1 MRGAAG
7 ASSGGASSGGASA
20 DRLRAGA
27 APAARRS
34 TEDRLAV
41 TAADRVGSDRT
52 PLPLPPDAAPAMEVP
67 PVPRLF
73 EALEASLS
81 ALDRLPRAL
90 WLGGMTHSG
99 GELAGRLGAL
109 EAWREALLAGGLPP
123 ADPAWPAAELQQ
135 VVREVFQG
143 LGLPGYCADQPELAD
158 TVLQGLLFHLDLIVD
173 YRDRGDTEAAA
184 QARALDSFAADWAER
199 CGEIDELV
207 GAFGDLGDL
216 LKNSRWD
223 ALRGLLRSTE
233 WRELLRIRAL
243 IERLPELVRI
253 LRALGRVRPT
263 DEVSDLSQALQAVV
277 EQAEVQRSV
286 SRQVRVPD
294 FPGETRGVQRS
305 GRIARML
312 PAEAMLLGHPRLR
325 LVWHARRAER
335 TLLAY
340 EDDDFLHEDCLR
352 PAVVLRPSR
361 RPAPERR
368 LEQGPLLVC
377 VDTSGSMQGGAE
389 AVAKAV
395 VLEAVRCAHAQ
406 RRACRVYAFGG
417 PDEVVEMELG
427 VDVDGVG
434 RLARFLGQGF
444 GGGTDICA
452 PLERA
457 LARLDEAGWALAD
470 LLIASDGAFGATPA
484 LAARVEAARRERG
497 LRVQGIL
504 IGDRETIGLLEL
516 ADDIHWVRDWRRYG
530 CDAAK
535 PGGGERGEADADEL
549 GGGDAG
555 ERFRQGSAT
564 AVAVGAAD
572 GGSPVHSSHL
582 TADYFPGALRT
593 PENRAATVTPE
604 AAAAAI
610 RAGRHRGDR
619 L

>member
-1 MRGAAG
+1 MNAAAG
-7 ASSGGASSGGASA
+7 AGAGGASA
-20 DRLRAGA
+20 GGLPAGA
-27 APAARRS
+27 TS
-34 TEDRLAV
+34 
-41 TAADRVGSDRT
+41 AADPLVESSSVASSSVAASSTASRSANDEPTASAAAERT
-52 PLPLPPDAAPAMEVP
+52 SAPRLPGAAAAAEAP

-73 EALEASLS
+73 EALEAPL
-81 ALDRLPRAL
+81 APLDRLPRAL

-99 GELAGRLGAL
+99 GELAGRLGSL

-123 ADPAWPAAELQQ
+123 SSAAWPEAELRQA
-135 VVREVFQG
+135 VLEVFG
-143 LGLPGYCADQPELAD
+143 RLGLPGYCADQPELAD
-158 TVLQGLLFHLDLIVD
+158 TVLQGLLFHLDLVVD

-184 QARALDSFAADWAER
+184 QARAVDSFAADWAER
-199 CGEIDELV
+199 CGDIDELV

-216 LKNSRWD
+216 LKNTRWD

-233 WRELLRIRAL
+233 WREVLRIRAL
-243 IERLPELVRI
+243 IERLPELARI
-253 LRALGRVRPT
+253 LRALGRARPT
-263 DEVSDLSQALQAVV
+263 DELLESSQALQAVV

-286 SRQVRVPD
+286 ARRVRVPD
-294 FPGETRGVQRS
+294 LPGETRGVQRS

-340 EDDDFLHEDCLR
+340 EDDDHLQEDCLR
-352 PAVVLRPSR
+352 PAPVLRPIQ

-368 LEQGPLLVC
+368 LERGPMLVC

-417 PDEVVEMELG
+417 LDEVVEMELG
-427 VDVDGVG
+427 VDAEGVG

-444 GGGTDICA
+444 GGGTDICG

-457 LARLDEAGWALAD
+457 IARLDEAGWELAD
-470 LLIASDGAFGATPA
+470 LLIASDGEFGATPA
-484 LAARVEAARRERG
+484 LAARVGAARRERG

-530 CDAAK
+530 SDAGKA
-535 PGGGERGEADADEL
+535 GVGDADSRR
-549 GGGDAG
+549 GVGT
-555 ERFRQGSAT
+555 SANAPT
-564 AVAVGAAD
+564 AAAD

-593 PENRAATVTPE
+593 PENRAATLTPE

-610 RAGRHRGDR
+610 RAGRHRGESP
-619 L
+619 

>member
-1 MRGAAG
+1 M
-7 ASSGGASSGGASA
+7 
-20 DRLRAGA
+20 
-27 APAARRS
+27 
-34 TEDRLAV
+34 
-41 TAADRVGSDRT
+41 
-52 PLPLPPDAAPAMEVP
+52 
-67 PVPRLF
+67 
-73 EALEASLS
+73 
-81 ALDRLPRAL
+81 PRAL

-99 GELAGRLGAL
+99 GELDGRLAAL
-109 EAWREALLAGGLPP
+109 EAWRSALLAGSLPQ
-123 ADPAWPAAELQQ
+123 ASPAWPEPPLQE
-135 VVREVFQG
+135 VVRTVFG
-143 LGLPGYCADQPELAD
+143 RLELPAYCADRAELVD
-158 TVLQGLLFHLDLIVD
+158 NVLQGLLFHLDLIVD
-173 YRDRGDTEAAA
+173 YRDRGDTEAE
-184 QARALDSFAADWAER
+184 ARTRAVESFAADWAER

-216 LKNSRWD
+216 LKNTRWD

-233 WRELLRIRAL
+233 WREVMRIRAL

-263 DEVSDLSQALQAVV
+263 DEVAETSQALQTVDERTEA
-277 EQAEVQRSV
+277 QRSV
-286 SRQVRVPD
+286 SRRVRVPD
-294 FPGETRGVQRS
+294 LPGETRGVQRS

-312 PAEAMLLGHPRLR
+312 PAEAMLLDHPRLR

-340 EDDDFLHEDCLR
+340 QDDDHLQEACLR
-352 PAVVLRPSR
+352 PAPVLRPR
-361 RPAPERR
+361 QRPAPAPR
-368 LEQGPLLVC
+368 LERGPILVC

-444 GGGTDICA
+444 GGGTDICG

-457 LARLDEAGWALAD
+457 IARLDESAWAFAD
-470 LLIASDGAFGATPA
+470 LLIASDGEFGATPA

-535 PGGGERGEADADEL
+535 PGGGERGEADADDL

-564 AVAVGAAD
+564 GVAVGAAD

-593 PENRAATVTPE
+593 AENRAATVTPE

>member
-1 MRGAAG
+1 MATGDAG
-7 ASSGGASSGGASA
+7 SGVAPAVAQQSASA
-20 DRLRAGA
+20 AADS
-27 APAARRS
+27 APA
-34 TEDRLAV
+34 
-41 TAADRVGSDRT
+41 
-52 PLPLPPDAAPAMEVP
+52 PLPPDRARAAEAP

-73 EALEASLS
+73 EALEAVL
-81 ALDRLPRAL
+81 APLDRLPRPL

-99 GELAGRLGAL
+99 GELAGRLAAL
-109 EAWREALLAGGLPP
+109 EAWRAALLAGGLPGSC
-123 ADPAWPAAELQQ
+123 AAWPEAEVQEA
-135 VVREVFQG
+135 VREVFRG
-143 LGLPGYCADQPELAD
+143 LGLPAYCADQPALVD

-216 LKNSRWD
+216 LDNARWD
-223 ALRGLLRSTE
+223 ALRGLLRSTD
-233 WRELLRIRAL
+233 WREVLRIRAL
-243 IERLPELVRI
+243 IEGLPELARI
-253 LRALGRVRPT
+253 LRALGRACPT
-263 DEVSDLSQALQAVV
+263 DEDAESSRALHAVV
-277 EQAEVQRSV
+277 EHTEIQRSV
-286 SRQVRVPD
+286 SHRVRVPD
-294 FPGETRGVQRS
+294 LPGETRGVQRS

-312 PAEAMLLGHPRLR
+312 PAEATLLGHPRLR

-340 EDDDFLHEDCLR
+340 EDDDHLQEDCLR
-352 PAVVLRPSR
+352 PAPVLRPSQ
-361 RPAPERR
+361 RPAPARR
-368 LEQGPLLVC
+368 LEQGPMLVC

-395 VLEAVRCAHAQ
+395 VLEAVRCAHAR

-457 LARLDEAGWALAD
+457 LARLDEAGWNLAD
-470 LLIASDGAFGATPA
+470 LLIASDGEFGATPA

-530 CDAAK
+530 GDTDK
-535 PGGGERGEADADEL
+535 PGGADADKRR
-549 GGGDAG
+549 GDGAG
-555 ERFRQGSAT
+555 ANAPT
-564 AVAVGAAD
+564 LAAG

>member
-1 MRGAAG
+1 MSGAAG
-7 ASSGGASSGGASA
+7 ASSGGAAAGGLPAGVASA
-20 DRLRAGA
+20 ASPSVA
-27 APAARRS
+27 SSPAAVPS
-34 TEDRLAV
+34 ANDEPAASA
-41 TAADRVGSDRT
+41 AADRPCPDRG
-52 PLPLPPDAAPAMEVP
+52 PAPRLPDAAAAAQAP

-73 EALEASLS
+73 EALEAPL
-81 ALDRLPRAL
+81 APLDRLPRAL

-99 GELAGRLGAL
+99 GELAGRLAAL
-109 EAWREALLAGGLPP
+109 AVWREALLAGGLPRSS
-123 ADPAWPAAELQQ
+123 AAWPEAELQQ
-135 VVREVFQG
+135 AVREVFG
-143 LGLPGYCADQPELAD
+143 RLRLPGYCAAQPELAD

-184 QARALDSFAADWAER
+184 QARAVDSFAADWAER

-216 LKNSRWD
+216 LKNTRWD

-233 WRELLRIRAL
+233 WREVMRIRAL
-243 IERLPELVRI
+243 IERLPELACI
-253 LRALGRVRPT
+253 LRALGRARPT
-263 DEVSDLSQALQAVV
+263 DEVSESSQVLQAVV
-277 EQAEVQRSV
+277 EQAEVQRSE
-286 SRQVRVPD
+286 SRRVRVPD
-294 FPGETRGVQRS
+294 LPGETRGVQRS

-340 EDDDFLHEDCLR
+340 EDDDHLREDCLR
-352 PAVVLRPSR
+352 PAAVLRPSQ

-368 LEQGPLLVC
+368 LERGPMLVC

-427 VDVDGVG
+427 VDAEGVG

-444 GGGTDICA
+444 GGGTDICG

-457 LARLDEAGWALAD
+457 IARLDEAGWALAD
-470 LLIASDGAFGATPA
+470 LLIASDGEFGATPA

-530 CDAAK
+530 GDAGKA
-535 PGGGERGEADADEL
+535 GDADAD
-549 GGGDAG
+549 GRRGDGAG
-555 ERFRQGSAT
+555 ANAAT
-564 AVAVGAAD
+564 LAAG

-593 PENRAATVTPE
+593 PANRVATVTPE

-610 RAGRHRGDR
+610 RAGRHRGESP
-619 L
+619 

>member
-1 MRGAAG
+1 MSGAAE
-7 ASSGGASSGGASA
+7 ASSRGASA
-20 DRLRAGA
+20 GDLPAGA
-27 APAARRS
+27 APAASPSVASSPAAVPSPNNEPAASAAVDRPCPDRRPAP
-34 TEDRLAV
+34 RL
-41 TAADRVGSDRT
+41 
-52 PLPLPPDAAPAMEVP
+52 PDAAAAAQAP

-73 EALEASLS
+73 EALEGPLAPLE
-81 ALDRLPRAL
+81 RLPRAL

-99 GELAGRLGAL
+99 GELAGRLAAL
-109 EAWREALLAGGLPP
+109 AAWREALLAGGLPRSS
-123 ADPAWPAAELQQ
+123 AAWPEAELQQ
-135 VVREVFQG
+135 AVREVFG
-143 LGLPGYCADQPELAD
+143 RLGLPGYCAAQPELAD
-158 TVLQGLLFHLDLIVD
+158 TVLQGLLFHLDLVVD

-184 QARALDSFAADWAER
+184 RARAVDSFAADWAER
-199 CGEIDELV
+199 CGDIDELV

-216 LKNSRWD
+216 LKNTRWD

-233 WRELLRIRAL
+233 WREVMRIRAL
-243 IERLPELVRI
+243 IERLPELARI
-253 LRALGRVRPT
+253 LRALGRARPT
-263 DEVSDLSQALQAVV
+263 DEVSESSQALLAVV
-277 EQAEVQRSV
+277 EQAEVQRSE
-286 SRQVRVPD
+286 SRRVRVPD
-294 FPGETRGVQRS
+294 LPGETRGVQRS

-340 EDDDFLHEDCLR
+340 EDDDHLQEDCLR
-352 PAVVLRPSR
+352 PAPVLRPIQ

-368 LEQGPLLVC
+368 LERGPMLVC

-427 VDVDGVG
+427 VDAEGVG

-444 GGGTDICA
+444 GGGTDICG

-457 LARLDEAGWALAD
+457 IARLDEAGWELAD
-470 LLIASDGAFGATPA
+470 LLIASDGEFGATPA
-484 LAARVEAARRERG
+484 LAARVGAARRERG

-530 CDAAK
+530 SDAGKA
-535 PGGGERGEADADEL
+535 GAGDADSRR
-549 GGGDAG
+549 GVGT
-555 ERFRQGSAT
+555 SANAPT
-564 AVAVGAAD
+564 AAAD

-593 PENRAATVTPE
+593 PENRAATLTPE

-610 RAGRHRGDR
+610 RAGRHRGESP
-619 L
+619 

>member
-1 MRGAAG
+1 MSSAAVQPG
-7 ASSGGASSGGASA
+7 AS
-20 DRLRAGA
+20 
-27 APAARRS
+27 
-34 TEDRLAV
+34 
-41 TAADRVGSDRT
+41 
-52 PLPLPPDAAPAMEVP
+52 PPDPA
-67 PVPRLF
+67 RF
-73 EALEASLS
+73 EPLEAAL
-81 ALDRLPRAL
+81 APLDRLPRAL

-99 GELAGRLGAL
+99 GELDGRLAAL
-109 EAWREALLAGGLPP
+109 EAWRSALLAGSLPQ
-123 ADPAWPAAELQQ
+123 ASPAWPEPPLQE
-135 VVREVFQG
+135 VVRTVFG
-143 LGLPGYCADQPELAD
+143 RLELPAYCADRAELVD

-173 YRDRGDTEAAA
+173 YRDRGDTEAE
-184 QARALDSFAADWAER
+184 ARTRAVESFAADWAER

-216 LKNSRWD
+216 LKNTRWD

-233 WRELLRIRAL
+233 WREVMRIRAL
-243 IERLPELVRI
+243 IERLPELARI
-253 LRALGRVRPT
+253 LRALGRARPT
-263 DEVSDLSQALQAVV
+263 DEVSESSQALQAVV

-286 SRQVRVPD
+286 SRRVRVPD
-294 FPGETRGVQRS
+294 LPGETRGVQRS

-340 EDDDFLHEDCLR
+340 EDDDHLQEDCLR
-352 PAVVLRPSR
+352 PAPVLRPSL
-361 RPAPERR
+361 RPAPDRR
-368 LEQGPLLVC
+368 LEQGPMLVC

-395 VLEAVRCAHAQ
+395 VLEAARCAHAQ

-427 VDVDGVG
+427 VDPDGVG

-457 LARLDEAGWALAD
+457 IARLDEAGWELAD
-470 LLIASDGAFGATPA
+470 LLIASDGEFGATPA
-484 LAARVEAARRERG
+484 LAARVGAARRERG

-530 CDAAK
+530 GDAGK
-535 PGGGERGEADADEL
+535 PGDADAD
-549 GGGDAG
+549 GRRGDGAG
-555 ERFRQGSAT
+555 ANAPT
-564 AVAVGAAD
+564 LAAG